1 MSDPATDKMQ
11 EILGNPDTLALI
23 ARLVSGL
30 GKSGGQSEPA
40 HEVPESDAPTAAF
53 HPPESLPSVSEAS
66 LPILSAP
73 AFKDASSDRR
83 IALLNAL
90 RPYIND
96 SKKERVDGLVRAI
109 RVAGV
114 LNQYK
119 GTLL

>member
-1 MSDPATDKMQ
+1 MSEPSTDKLQ
-11 EILGNPDTLALI
+11 EILGNPDNLALI
-23 ARLVSGL
+23 ARLVGGL
-30 GKSGGQSEPA
+30 GGSGGQSVSA
-40 HEVPESDAPTAAF
+40 HEEAESAAPTVSF
-53 HPPESLPSVSEAS
+53 HPPETLPAVSEGSLPS
-66 LPILSAP
+66 LSAP
-73 AFKDASSDRR
+73 VFKDTSSDRR

-109 RVAGV
+109 RVAGL